1 MPDYRHRIETTEA
14 PDSYIAPQ
22 MSAAGALVVVGTAP
36 VNMAENPAAAV
47 NEPVLAYSFA
57 EAKAQLGYSD
67 DFEKYTLCQVMDNSF
82 RKAGVGPVIFINVLE
97 CQRLVNDKYCDA
109 DDHRIQQNTHDKAS
123 PIRFHPYIAVIP
135 EQSAKCNKTEPDEK
149 RGRFLLSEVMRAGNF
164 GHADERVGDWAQMNR
179 WERLTWGTRW
189 SWRLIGQYPR
199 EVFWH
204 PYYRISQYIWR
215 LFNGYL

>member
-149 RGRFLLSEVMRAGNF
+149 QIPRHNNNGNHIERCF
-164 GHADERVGDWAQMNR
+164 QQDHRYDRKFAICADQRSSCQFTAR
-179 WERLTWGTRW
+179 RSHIHL
-189 SWRLIGQYPR
+189 
-199 EVFWH
+199 
-204 PYYRISQYIWR
+204 
-215 LFNGYL
+215 